1 LKQIVKSIRT
11 GSKSVFRIRLQ
22 QNVFPVGAET
32 MRQTICKV
40 VTVTVAFV
48 ISCALPYATR
58 ANLDNPHG
66 PKAAAE
72 RASIDMPAAAP
83 VQFLAFS
90 RQFGAEGA
98 SVDLSAV
105 APIDIL
111 ALARGFPTET
121 QWPNFGI
128 PTALPVALPPL
139 PGRGHASAHQTNSNP
154 PSPVPA
160 ALFSLP
166 RQLEA
171 NVDRVSFGGPVLAPM
186 AFVRFCIR
194 YPQDCKVHR
203 MAFRPVPVTLTKTRK
218 AELVKVNR
226 DVNRAIRPQENL
238 NGVMA
243 EEWLVAPREGDCNDY
258 AVTKRHEL
266 LARGWPSRSLLL
278 AEVVVPSGEHHLVL
292 VVRTREDDVV
302 LDSLSW
308 TIRPVSQIHYQWVR
322 AQQAGNPKF
331 WSTINVTR
339 TTRVAMNTR

>member
-1 LKQIVKSIRT
+1 
-11 GSKSVFRIRLQ
+11 
-22 QNVFPVGAET
+22 
-32 MRQTICKV
+32 MRQTICKMM
-40 VTVTVAFV
+40 TVTVALV
-48 ISCALPYATR
+48 MSCALPYATR

-72 RASIDMPAAAP
+72 RASFDMPAAAP
-83 VQFLAFS
+83 VEFLAFS
-90 RQFGAEGA
+90 WKLNAERA
-98 SVDLSAV
+98 SVDLSAA

-111 ALARGFPTET
+111 ALARGLTTET
-121 QWPNFGI
+121 QRPSFGM
-128 PTALPVALPPL
+128 PGALPVTLPPL
-139 PGRGHASAHQTNSNP
+139 PVRGHASAHQINSNT

-160 ALFSLP
+160 TLFSLP

-171 NVDRVSFGGPVLAPM
+171 NVDRISFDAPVLAPM

-194 YPQDCKVHR
+194 YPQDCKVNR
-203 MAFRPVPVTLTKTRK
+203 IAIRPAPVTLTKARE
-218 AELVKVNR
+218 AELAKVNR
-226 DVNRAIRPQENL
+226 DVNRAIRPQENV

-308 TIRPVSQIHYQWVR
+308 TVRPVSQIHYQWVR

-331 WSTINVTR
+331 WSSINVTR
-339 TTRVAMNTR
+339 AARVAMNTR

>member
-1 LKQIVKSIRT
+1 
-11 GSKSVFRIRLQ
+11 
-22 QNVFPVGAET
+22 
-32 MRQTICKV
+32 MRQTICKM
-40 VTVTVAFV
+40 VTVTVALV
-48 ISCALPYATR
+48 MSCALPYATR

-72 RASIDMPAAAP
+72 RASFDMPAAAP
-83 VQFLAFS
+83 VEFLAFS
-90 RQFGAEGA
+90 WKLNAERA
-98 SVDLSAV
+98 SVDLSA
-105 APIDIL
+105 ATPIDIL
-111 ALARGFPTET
+111 ALARGLTTET
-121 QWPNFGI
+121 QRPSFGM
-128 PTALPVALPPL
+128 PGALPVALPPL
-139 PGRGHASAHQTNSNP
+139 PFRGHASAHQINSNT

-171 NVDRVSFGGPVLAPM
+171 NVDRISFNAPVLAPM

-194 YPQDCKVHR
+194 YSQDCKVHR
-203 MAFRPVPVTLTKTRK
+203 MEFRPAPVTLTKARK
-218 AELVKVNR
+218 AELAKVNR
-226 DVNRAIRPQENL
+226 DVNRAIRPQENV

-308 TIRPVSQIHYQWVR
+308 TVRPVSQIHYQWVR

-331 WSTINVTR
+331 WSSINVTR
-339 TTRVAMNTR
+339 AARVAMNTR